1 MPFQNLKQ
9 VLACIR
15 AQAKNSSWDCHKWA
29 HETDWS
35 RIVKSSKNRTPDEW
49 LCLLSGRKIAQLR
62 KDAEYF
68 EVDEKGTKEQLC
80 SRLAPIYHYI
90 AVQGG
95 RKSRKGSRSA
105 SLKSASKSRSKSASK
120 SKAVIRRRVRSKSGQ
135 RKTLGAKRSS
145 RSSRSTKSK
154 SKRSKSKRTRS
165 KRVKYM
171 NASSGA

>member
-9 VLACIR
+9 VLACIK
-15 AQAKNSSWDCHKWA
+15 AQSKNSTWDCHKWA

-62 KDAEYF
+62 QDAEYF

-90 AVQGG
+90 AVEGAKK
-95 RKSRKGSRSA
+95 KSRKSPRSRSA
-105 SLKSASKSRSKSASK
+105 SRSKSASK
-120 SKAVIRRRVRSKSGQ
+120 SKALIRRRIRSKSKTS
-135 RKTLGAKRSS
+135 RKVKRSRS
-145 RSSRSTKSK
+145 RSKKSKSK
-154 SKRSKSKRTRS
+154 SKRAKRTKRS
-165 KRVKYM
+165 RPT